1 MSLSKVK
8 LPSNKK
14 FGFFFSA
21 VFFIVSFYFIYSNN
35 STTGYI
41 LAFIGT
47 LFLIVTTLK
56 AELLLPLNILW
67 MRFGQFLGVIISPII
82 LGIIFFGLI
91 TPYSV
96 IIKLVGRDELKLK
109 KIKTHSHWIVRSQK
123 SSQTDFKQQF

>member
-1 MSLSKVK
+1 
-8 LPSNKK
+8 
-14 FGFFFSA
+14 
-21 VFFIVSFYFIYSNN
+21 
-35 STTGYI
+35 
-41 LAFIGT
+41 
-47 LFLIVTTLK
+47 
-56 AELLLPLNILW
+56 

-91 TPYSV
+91 TPYSL